1 VSAALRSP
9 PQTTPSTRDRLI
21 RAGVHFFQ
29 TQGYHGTGLAA
40 ILGRAKCAKGSF
52 YHQFPE
58 GKEQLAVATLA
69 WLEGE
74 VSTYLDRLAAAGAD
88 SEQMVEG
95 IARYAAEGI
104 RSGERRRGSLLAA
117 LAQDAAL
124 DSTPIARALQQYA
137 GAVRRR
143 LATARERERPY
154 EDGTV
159 FADQALAIVQGASVL
174 ARVDGN
180 PDRTVEIVAA
190 WLQGRR

>member
-1 VSAALRSP
+1 MPAALRSP
-9 PQTTPSTRDRLI
+9 PKETPSTRDRLI

-29 TQGYHGTGLAA
+29 TRGYHGTGVAA
-40 ILGRAKCAKGSF
+40 ILARAKTPKGSF
-52 YHQFPE
+52 YHHFPE
-58 GKEQLAVATLA
+58 GKEQLAVASVA

-74 VSTYLDRLAAAGAD
+74 VSKFLDGLAAAGAG
-88 SEQMVEG
+88 SEQMIEG

-124 DSTPIARALQQYA
+124 DSPPIARSLQQYA

-143 LATARERERPY
+143 LAAARNRERPS
-154 EDGTV
+154 EDGAA
-159 FADQALAIVQGASVL
+159 FADQALAMVQGASVL
-174 ARVDGN
+174 ARVDGDA
-180 PDRTVEIVAA
+180 DRTIEIVAA